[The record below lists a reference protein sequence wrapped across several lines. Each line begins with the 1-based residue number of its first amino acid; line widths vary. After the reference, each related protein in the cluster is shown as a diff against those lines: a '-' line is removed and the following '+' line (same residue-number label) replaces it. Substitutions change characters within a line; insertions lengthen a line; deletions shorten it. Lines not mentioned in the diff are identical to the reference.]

1 MPQGSRSDAFA
12 WAGFLAMSDEQPQ
25 PRGGGGAGQRIL
37 MFIGII
43 VALNVL
49 SQVFN
54 WGFIFY

>member
-1 MPQGSRSDAFA
+1 
-12 WAGFLAMSDEQPQ
+12 MSDEQPQ